1 MRVQNREPADV
12 RIIMPLPLEGIRHN
26 QAGANVNA
34 AGKFKPF
41 GELLQ
46 DKING
51 TPGLKL
57 SAHAERRLKE
67 RNIVLNSEDMAKIE
81 DAVTRAAAK
90 GSRESLVMYG
100 DIALVASVKNNT
112 LITAM
117 DGDSLKEHVFTN
129 IDSAVILRRE
139 TTP

>member
-1 MRVQNREPADV
+1 MRIQNRDPAGI
-12 RIIMPLPLEGIRHN
+12 RIIAPLPLDRNKTG
-26 QAGANVNA
+26 NVNNSTN
-34 AGKFKPF
+34 AGKAGSF

-46 DKING
+46 DSINRTG
-51 TPGLKL
+51 GLKL

-67 RNIVLNSEDMAKIE
+67 RNIVFDREDMAKIE
-81 DAVTRAAAK
+81 NAVQKAAAK

-100 DIALVASVKNNT
+100 DIALVASIKNNT

-129 IDSAVILRRE
+129 IDSAVIVK
-139 TTP
+139 